1 MKKRMSVFILT
12 LVLILGTGLIESE
25 DKLRI
30 LVYEIS
36 SYPVLG
42 GPLFESTGKG
52 GFANAAKALGER
64 ASLDIRWSPS
74 LKVNYSIL
82 KRYDVLIIVPY
93 YGTINSEERDAIKE
107 FVRNGG
113 GLLFLG
119 DSFPYD
125 MAIPAAFDVTFS
137 ERWIFDTHAEQFLTS
152 NQFYVSDIASHPI
165 TEHVEQITLDYAY
178 PIKSYK
184 EGFILARTGSDSQ
197 TKLERGPFDILLAI
211 DEIGKGR
218 AVFFDLSSFSNWVI
232 NQPHQ
237 QNLKLLTNAVAWLG
251 EPGGPYR
258 EYSVLNEEAQQLL
271 IDAQSLFN
279 NHDFLEAKNT
289 FKEAIRLF
297 GESNEYYSNSEAFDG
312 IDKAVTGITL
322 CDIGIEAD
330 QIFQNAESLFVDG
343 KYEEAF
349 REFEEAQLLYGEIK
363 YSERVDECTLYID
376 ESNTRIAL
384 IKEATHLF
392 NEAEKAFESAASTF
406 WTGGFKE
413 AKSLYDKAGN
423 AWEEFDPGKAAACQ
437 EKIIMCNKEIA
448 RIKRNRIIISCMIVG
463 ALGVIIQVIRQK
475 RSTMKE
481 YS

>member
-1 MKKRMSVFILT
+1 MTQRRV
-12 LVLILGTGLIESE
+12 
-25 DKLRI
+25 
-30 LVYEIS
+30 
-36 SYPVLG
+36 
-42 GPLFESTGKG
+42 
-52 GFANAAKALGER
+52 AKALGER

-152 NQFYVSDIASHPI
+152 YQFYVSDIASHPI
-165 TEHVEQITLDYAY
+165 TEHVERIALDYAY

-218 AVFFDLSSFSNWVI
+218 AVFFDLSSFSNWV
-232 NQPHQ
+232 
-237 QNLKLLTNAVAWLG
+237 
-251 EPGGPYR
+251 
-258 EYSVLNEEAQQLL
+258 
-271 IDAQSLFN
+271 
-279 NHDFLEAKNT
+279 KNT

-312 IDKAVTGITL
+312 INKGSCWHSIYEVCL
-322 CDIGIEAD
+322 CLYR
-330 QIFQNAESLFVDG
+330 F
-343 KYEEAF
+343 
-349 REFEEAQLLYGEIK
+349 LL
-363 YSERVDECTLYID
+363 
-376 ESNTRIAL
+376 
-384 IKEATHLF
+384 
-392 NEAEKAFESAASTF
+392 
-406 WTGGFKE
+406 
-413 AKSLYDKAGN
+413 
-423 AWEEFDPGKAAACQ
+423 
-437 EKIIMCNKEIA
+437 
-448 RIKRNRIIISCMIVG
+448 
-463 ALGVIIQVIRQK
+463 
-475 RSTMKE
+475 
-481 YS
+481 